1 MNAAKTAF
9 LLFLFGCFSFG
20 LCKKYKVFVMTGYR
34 GTSSRVELRLIG
46 EKGQTASRVVQ
57 PNGGAFKSYS
67 KNIFDIDDKDV
78 GKITAVEVYLSSGL
92 WYIRKIIVK
101 FSVGGKNVYKSF
113 NYEKTVSSGRTT
125 LGVKCTKGYT
135 KGSNGQCIDIDECK
149 TTKPCKDSLATC
161 QNTIGSYQCTCPRG
175 YRESYG
181 YCYDINECL
190 YGKICDYNCV
200 NTPGSYRC
208 ECRSGYKLDEGK
220 CVDIDE
226 CKDGTDSCDR
236 VSTQCVNY
244 KGSFNCKCKPGYKWV
259 ASSRTRCEINFCG
272 AQKTDNITTYSP
284 ARCLKENA
292 NKEGDVCTRG
302 CAYGYELRKP
312 AQFRTIRCEDGNW
325 KGWYSNVY
333 CEGRRCPALPKVQNS
348 FYLPPDCGV
357 NGGRYKGR
365 ECRQY
370 CNSGYGKV
378 GGDDSR
384 VCQKDG
390 TWNGSPI
397 SCKRIWPDPWIT
409 CPSFVSVDLPP
420 GKNTT
425 SVGSKW
431 ELPRSNY
438 KNFTIVSP
446 VGADGQY
453 QFPAGETRV
462 EWAVTNPDGKTKKCW
477 YNVRVHDKEPPKIV
491 SCPAPTVYYPVY
503 TKGPYHITY
512 KEPEFSDNVGVVKVY
527 KTYVKKTYNTTGE
540 SYQYFRAADKEGNS
554 VRCVF
559 SVAIGGTKCTAF
571 PDDRGLPGVWRYQG
585 SSVGQKLVYR
595 FCLNKTINSD

>member
-9 LLFLFGCFSFG
+9 LLFLFGCFAFG

-46 EKGQTASRVVQ
+46 EKGQTASHVVK
-57 PNGGAFKSYS
+57 PNGGAFKTYS

-78 GKITAVEVYLSSGL
+78 GKITAVEVHLSSGL
-92 WYIRKIIVK
+92 WYIRKIFVK
-101 FSVGGKNVYKSF
+101 LSVGGKNVYKSF
-113 NYEKTVSSGRTT
+113 NYEKMVSSGWTT

-244 KGSFNCKCKPGYKWV
+244 KGSFFCKCKPGYKWV
-259 ASSRTRCEINFCG
+259 ANYRCEINFCG

-302 CAYGYELRKP
+302 CVYGYELHNP
-312 AQFRTIRCEDGNW
+312 SQFRTIQCEDGRW
-325 KGWYSNVY
+325 KGWFSNVY

-348 FYLPPDCGV
+348 YYIPSDCGTT
-357 NGGRYKGR
+357 GERYKGR
-365 ECRQY
+365 TCRQY
-370 CNSGYGKV
+370 CNNGYRKV
-378 GGDDSR
+378 QGDDAR

-397 SCKRIWPDPWIT
+397 SCKRIWPDPWIN
-409 CPSFVSVDLPP
+409 CPFTIFADLPP

-438 KNFTIVSP
+438 KNFTVVSP
-446 VGADGQY
+446 VGAGGQY

-491 SCPAPTVYYPVY
+491 SCPAPTVYHPVY

-527 KTYVKKTYNTTGE
+527 KTYVKKTYNTTGGH
-540 SYQYFRAADKEGNS
+540 SSQYFKAVDKEGNS
-554 VRCVF
+554 VSCVF
-559 SVAIGGTKCTAF
+559 DVAIGGEYYIPISKM
-571 PDDRGLPGVWRYQG
+571 V
-585 SSVGQKLVYR
+585 VG
-595 FCLNKTINSD
+595 